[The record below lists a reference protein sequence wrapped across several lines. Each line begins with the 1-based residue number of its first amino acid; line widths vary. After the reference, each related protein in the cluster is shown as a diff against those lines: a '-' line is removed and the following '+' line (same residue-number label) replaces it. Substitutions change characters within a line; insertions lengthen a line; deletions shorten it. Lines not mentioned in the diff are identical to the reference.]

1 MSSPEPAEDFRI
13 LVIDDQP
20 ANLELVEQLLAR
32 VGLHNVLCCTD
43 PAQALALFSSFEPD
57 LLILD
62 LHMPGLD
69 GFAVLEQLQR
79 RIPADDY
86 LPILVLTADAT
97 REARLRA
104 LALGARDFISKPLD
118 AIETLLRVWNLLETR
133 ALYRQLRRLQ
143 PDQQPL
149 RARPMALSKRT

>member
-1 MSSPEPAEDFRI
+1 MDQTGRDRLSLRTDHAILLAEDAGGGLTRVNMGPPVLDWRAI
-13 LVIDDQP
+13 P
-20 ANLELVEQLLAR
+20 LAR
-32 VGLHNVLCCTD
+32 AVDIDHLPIDGD
-43 PAQALALFSSFEPD
+43 PAATGEYAVPMIQS
-57 LLILD
+57 LLD
-62 LHMPGLD
+62 RDMPIFGICL
-69 GFAVLEQLQR
+69 GHQML
-79 RIPADDY
+79 
-86 LPILVLTADAT
+86 
-97 REARLRA
+97 A